1 MGQYM
6 GDFAKLI
13 PRKHVSK
20 YALRMMK
27 LRSKLFNE
35 YVRTPMPYEISRA
48 VLVDP
53 RQRQAW
59 DSHHFQNEQMVNRF
73 SQLPSDLDHIRSI
86 RYYPAHPQI
95 GNLMTLLRQHGL
107 YRDEHKDIQEEMS
120 RLRALRGKPDKVWG
134 KKKSQ
139 AESVDEE

>member
-1 MGQYM
+1 MVRYM
-6 GDFAKLI
+6 GDFAKQI
-13 PRKHVSK
+13 PLKHVSK

-35 YVRTPMPYEISRA
+35 YIRTPMPYEISRA

-95 GNLMTLLRQHGL
+95 GDLMSLLRQHGL
-107 YRDEHKDIQEEMS
+107 YRFVNFQILYSVYILIKKIFFLLVTNI
-120 RLRALRGKPDKVWG
+120 RIL
-134 KKKSQ
+134 KKK
-139 AESVDEE
+139 